1 MITIRRAGF
10 LALAVLSLFA
20 SSGVAQSPQ
29 KIAPQAP
36 GAVVTAIKLSFKRDP
51 RMIDPFR
58 GVAPWSVGPNYVGAY
73 AQDTVEAKA
82 EGINAAGQASNIS
95 AEWIASDPKMV
106 TVTPIQDGGVKIKVL
121 GAGESKL
128 NVTYQGLT
136 QELVIKA
143 KTSGKYIQ
151 LQISPAAL
159 PKPSAPAIQGPSST
173 LKTKKEEVSYA
184 VGMNI
189 AKALQKQSVEVD
201 DDLLEKGLEDTLA
214 GNKTLLSDE
223 RAAAVLAG
231 VDMDQ
236 RIVQA
241 NLDRKALS
249 EKNKREGE
257 SFLVDNKRKE
267 GVVTLPSGLQYKII
281 KAGSGQVPKAT
292 DVVSC
297 HYRGTF
303 IDGTTF
309 DSKEKIPVS
318 FPVKAVIKG
327 WAEALQLMPAGSK
340 WQLFVPSD
348 LAYGER
354 GSGGGH
360 RHGPQI
366 IGPNAALVFDLEL
379 LSVENAAD
387 VATTGATDQKL
398 LDSAAIEA
406 LRKTLQVEPQQ

>member
-20 SSGVAQSPQ
+20 TFSVAQSAQDAAHPAQ
-29 KIAPQAP
+29 
-36 GAVVTAIKLSFKRDP
+36 GAVTAIQLSFKRDP

-58 GVAPWSVGPNYVGAY
+58 GVGPWSIGPNYTGAY

-82 EGINAAGQASNIS
+82 EGVHAAGQLTNIS

-106 TVTPIQDGGVKIKVL
+106 TVTPIQDDGVKIKVL

-128 NVTYQGLT
+128 NVRYQSLS

-143 KTSGKYIQ
+143 KYSGKFI
-151 LQISPAAL
+151 LFQISPPVE
-159 PKPSAPAIQGPSST
+159 PKPSAPGTPGPSST
-173 LKTKKEEVSYA
+173 LKTRKEELSYA

-201 DDLLEKGLEDTLA
+201 DDLLERGLKDTLA

-223 RAAAVLAG
+223 RAGAVLAG
-231 VDMDQ
+231 IDTDQ

-241 NLDRKALS
+241 NLDRKALAD
-249 EKNKREGE
+249 KNKREGE
-257 SFLVDNKRKE
+257 SFLVENKKKE
-267 GVVTLPSGLQYKII
+267 GVVTLPSGLQYKVI
-281 KAGSGQVPKAT
+281 KAGGGQVPKAT

-303 IDGTTF
+303 IDGTAF
-309 DSKEKIPVS
+309 DSKENIPVS
-318 FPVKAVIKG
+318 FPLKAVIKG
-327 WAEALQLMPAGSK
+327 WAEALQLMPVGSK

-379 LSVENAAD
+379 LSVENAPD
-387 VATTGATDQKL
+387 VAATVSTDQKL
-398 LDSAAIEA
+398 LDPAAIEA
-406 LRKTLQVEPQQ
+406 LQKTLQVEPQQ